1 MVKLPDGDKMWIS
14 PCGRT
19 RRVAP
24 LRRLSPAF
32 VQALAAEKPET
43 ASPETTAGE
52 TTTGDSWNTPDNPD
66 QEMPF

>member
-19 RRVAP
+19 KRVAP

-32 VQALAAEKPET
+32 VEAMATEAPDT
-43 ASPETTAGE
+43 ATA
-52 TTTGDSWNTPDNPD
+52 DSWNTPDQPD
-66 QEMPF
+66 EVMPF